1 MKKNG
6 KLIAAVVA
14 VVVLI
19 AVFAGVWMLTR
30 PETSQGKKTITVEVV
45 HKDES
50 SKTFTYESEAEY
62 LGEVLVAEGL
72 VEGEEG
78 PYGLYITAVDGE
90 SASYEEDGAY
100 WALYVGDEYATQ
112 SMDQT
117 PINDGD
123 SFSLVYTV
131 G

>member
-6 KLIAAVVA
+6 KLIAAVA
-14 VVVLI
+14 AIVVVI
-19 AVFAGVWMLTR
+19 AALLVIWKVTR
-30 PETSQGKKTITVEVV
+30 PATSDGVKTITVEVV

-50 SKTFTYESEAEY
+50 TKTFTYETEAEY
-62 LGEVLVAEGL
+62 LGEVLIAEGL

-78 PYGLYITAVDGE
+78 PYGLYVTAVDGE
-90 SASYEEDGAY
+90 QAIYEEDSAY
-100 WALYVGDEYATQ
+100 WALYQGEEYATQ

-123 SFSLVYTV
+123 SFSFVYTI

>member
-1 MKKNG
+1 MKKNE
-6 KLIAAVVA
+6 KIIAAVVA

-19 AVFAGVWMLTR
+19 AIFAGIWFATR
-30 PETSQGKKTITVEVV
+30 PETAAGSKTITVEVV

-50 SKTFTYESEAEY
+50 TKTFTYKTDAEY

-72 VEGEEG
+72 VEGEDG

-90 SASYEEDGAY
+90 TAIYEEDSSY
-100 WALYVGDEYATQ
+100 WALYQDGEYAML
-112 SMDQT
+112 SADQT

-123 SFSLVYTV
+123 SFSLVYTI